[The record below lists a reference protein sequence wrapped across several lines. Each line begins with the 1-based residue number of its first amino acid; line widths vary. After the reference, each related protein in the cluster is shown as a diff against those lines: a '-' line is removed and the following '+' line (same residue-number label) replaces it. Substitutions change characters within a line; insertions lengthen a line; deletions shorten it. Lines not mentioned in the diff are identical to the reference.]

1 VSLAGD
7 AATVTEPASFL
18 ETLARWGRQVW
29 NGLEPAADEW
39 ETGWRE
45 AIHSACDA
53 LSSSHG
59 AIDAIDLRG
68 ERWVRLNPGRL
79 LRLGDLARRV
89 SAEYGVAA
97 QVTFVSEAPVVRLV
111 RARPVA

>member
-1 VSLAGD
+1 VSLAGE
-7 AATVTEPASFL
+7 APTVTGPGSLL
-18 ETLARWGRQVW
+18 ETLAWWGRRAW

-45 AIHSACDA
+45 AVHSACDA

-97 QVTFVSEAPVVRLV
+97 QVSYVSEAPVVRLV
-111 RARPVA
+111 RARAVA

>member
-1 VSLAGD
+1 VTGSGSLL
-7 AATVTEPASFL
+7 ATL
-18 ETLARWGRQVW
+18 GRWGRQVW

-45 AIHSACDA
+45 AIGSACEA

-68 ERWVRLNPGRL
+68 ERWVRVSPGRL
-79 LRLGDLARRV
+79 LRLSDLARRV

-97 QVTFVSEAPVVRLV
+97 HVSFASEAPVVHLV
-111 RARPVA
+111 RARPAA